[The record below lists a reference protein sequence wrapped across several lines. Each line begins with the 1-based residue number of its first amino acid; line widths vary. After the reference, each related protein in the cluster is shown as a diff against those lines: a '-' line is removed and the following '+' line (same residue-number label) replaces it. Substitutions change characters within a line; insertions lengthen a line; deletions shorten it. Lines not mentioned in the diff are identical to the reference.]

1 MMFTNGRDE
10 YMLPEHR
17 QQSSPISIP
26 VSAQTWH
33 NLRTST
39 AGPSSSAAD
48 DDSETQSNSSCPSTA
63 PSSAP
68 SLNPPPLPPPA
79 INPMNYES
87 ELRCE
92 FEFVDCYLS
101 FHPTQIERY
110 ISHTASH
117 FLGHLPPRKTI
128 CIFCDRIFEDPN
140 DPAANWTRRMRHIAD
155 HYRHLER
162 YEHSRPDFL
171 LINHMRSKRIMS
183 SEDYKW
189 ATEHSERP
197 YCDGLVD
204 RSYRTPEMKRR
215 EKRLIAE
222 PHDLEKEDRHRRRHA
237 SKAKGKDKGK

>member
-1 MMFTNGRDE
+1 MYTNGRDE

-33 NLRTST
+33 NRRTST

-48 DDSETQSNSSCPSTA
+48 DDSETQSNSSSPSTA

-68 SLNPPPLPPPA
+68 SLNPPPPPPPPL
-79 INPMNYES
+79 INPMNYGS

-92 FEFVDCYLS
+92 FEFVGCHLS
-101 FHPTQIERY
+101 FHPTQIEPY

-117 FLGHLPPRKTI
+117 FLGHLPPPKAF

-140 DPAANWTRRMRHIAD
+140 DPVANWTRRMRHIAD
-155 HYRHLER
+155 HYRHLEPFER
-162 YEHSRPDFL
+162 SRPDFL
-171 LINHMRSKRIMS
+171 LMNHMRSKRIMS
-183 SEDYKW
+183 SEDHKW
-189 ATEHSERP
+189 ATRHSERP
-197 YCDGLVD
+197 HCDGLVD
-204 RSYRTPEMKRR
+204 RSYRTLEMKRKEER
-215 EKRLIAE
+215 FIAE

-237 SKAKGKDKGK
+237 SKAKGKGKGK